1 MPVTDITL
9 NKIVDIIKAAA
20 ECHTMLNDVFVGED
34 SSKGFNDKEKRE
46 LNYPYLWI
54 DFAPSSLVISE
65 QKIIQTKVYN
75 IVLFV
80 ADKQYDNIKNDV
92 EILSDTEGILSDII
106 QYVLTNKEL
115 KEYTTAS
122 GSIPVTFGRDAT
134 KDGVFGCTATF
145 PIRVRYIHCANTLP
159 IPCDITPL
167 PPPSGGIVP
176 AGILYKRVNF
186 TAMTTSYRTG
196 DDAYNRINNPFSVR
210 PANPLYVAELDY
222 TDAAPFLTLLENNAF
237 GNKDRFTNS
246 LGLTSSYDGTGG
258 ELIGYTIDHLTG
270 LGWMLSQQTTA
281 PWSTAID
288 TPLTTTYAGFTD
300 FKLPNIKQQLS
311 IYNYQIRLNYAPF
324 SIGGSWLLWSST
336 TRFDFT
342 ANANYSDHT
351 GRVLNS
357 SKTVSSRKY
366 MVCRN
371 HY

>member
-46 LNYPYLWI
+46 LNYPYLWV
-54 DFAPSSLVISE
+54 DFAPSSLVISD

-176 AGILYKRVNF
+176 AGILYKRVILS
-186 TAMTTSYRTG
+186 ASITSYRTG
-196 DDAYNRINNPFSVR
+196 DDANNSINNAYSPR

-222 TDAAPFLTLLENNAF
+222 NNTTPFIKLKEVNAF
-237 GNKDRFTNS
+237 NNLDRFTDD
-246 LGLTSSYDGTGG
+246 LGTQVYLNDY
-258 ELIGYTIDHLTG
+258 IIDHLTG
-270 LGWMLSQQTTA
+270 LAWIKLGQTTLFN
-281 PWSTAID
+281 WNDAID
-288 TPLTTTYAGFTD
+288 SGLSATD
-300 FKLPNIKQQLS
+300 FSFSDYFLPNIKQLQTLFDTE
-311 IYNYQIRLNYAPF
+311 NGNPLNYTPF
-324 SIGGSWLLWSST
+324 NTTLNLWTST
-336 TRFDFT
+336 TRK
-342 ANANYSDHT
+342 ANTLQAW
-351 GRVLNS
+351 VLNGAAGIYEFTL
-357 SKTVSSRKY
+357 KTNTNRRRIL
-366 MVCRN
+366 CRY